1 MFYGRDLF
9 ELPYVLSYKTETIDL
24 VDYARAILRT
34 SEINHY
40 LTVPLSCIEEPVT
53 PQKILNS
60 FNFDFKPKYIHP
72 LLTINVKIICL
83 IFFKAYSTNILKKH
97 KFLGF

>member
-1 MFYGRDLF
+1 MPF
-9 ELPYVLSYKTETIDL
+9 VLSYKTEIIDL

-53 PQKILNS
+53 PQKILAS
-60 FNFDFKPKYIHP
+60 FNFDFKMKTIYP
-72 LLTINVKIICL
+72 LLTINVRKYI
-83 IFFKAYSTNILKKH
+83 
-97 KFLGF
+97 